1 MKPVNL
7 TRLTIGVLIIVGL
20 LLFRPL
26 AYFVGAMM
34 IFAGLTGIC
43 LLETLFS
50 KIFGVSASCSLGV
63 AANASSPAQS
73 DLQSMSA
80 GETNQAI
87 AEK

>member
-7 TRLTIGVLIIVGL
+7 TRSTTGVLIIVGL

-43 LLETLFS
+43 LLEILFS
-50 KIFGVSASCSLGV
+50 KIFGVSASCSLEV

-73 DLQSMSA
+73 DVQSRSA
-80 GETNQAI
+80 GEIKQAV